1 MKELIS
7 YLEWLIGKWHQNNIH
22 SITREDFVQL
32 EKLYLEARAH
42 DSDVEH
48 AVLEFSE
55 AMNAPRGDAADK
67 RRTAALKLLRK
78 KHADILA
85 QREARRNDGH
95 IITN

>member
-1 MKELIS
+1 MNALIS
-7 YLEWLIGKWHQNNIH
+7 YIEWLLGKWHQNGLH
-22 SITREDFVQL
+22 TITREDYVQL

-67 RRTAALKLLRK
+67 RRSAALKLLRK
-78 KHADILA
+78 KHGDILA
-85 QREARRNDGH
+85 QREARRNAGD
-95 IITN
+95 ITTN

>member
-1 MKELIS
+1 MNALLS
-7 YLEWLIGKWHQNNIH
+7 YLEWLLGKWHQNNVH
-22 SITREDFVQL
+22 SITREDYVQL

-55 AMNAPRGDAADK
+55 AMNAPRGDAADQ

-85 QREARRNDGH
+85 QREARRNAGD
-95 IITN
+95 ITTN